1 MPSYANDIIEELTPL
16 LTKKVEHEKL
26 EKVITLFS
34 NYKPKVSLDANFRD
48 RLRKDILISK
58 KQEAQKRYT
67 FSWYTFF
74 PVFGTAFA
82 CMLFGI
88 SFWKFFFPVEN
99 REIGIPMISQ
109 ESSISQDKSEA
120 PAATTSIIANEKIQE
135 FRAEK
140 RSIDTEIEGIVDD
153 MNSLGVSGI
162 SKEISPEPV
171 TPPVAPIPTVSTPAY
186 DTALAGTAS
195 PMMMKS
201 LPNIV
206 SYPLP
211 EYASTMRLYAKP
223 ESWSSDEIGSRSGS
237 DMLVNDTPTEKRSII
252 EAKVNKLLE
261 GKTIVSSKVDYR
273 VMSKI
278 AVNPQKLFYL
288 VPVIEYTTDTG
299 EYILI
304 SLIRGFR

>member
-1 MPSYANDIIEELTPL
+1 MSSYANDIIEELTPL

-34 NYKPKVSLDANFRD
+34 SYTPKIDINAKFRD
-48 RLRKDILISK
+48 RLRKDILVSK
-58 KQEAQKRYT
+58 KQETQKRYT

-74 PVFGTAFA
+74 PVFGTVFA

-109 ESSISQDKSEA
+109 GSPISKDKEKSTETA
-120 PAATTSIIANEKIQE
+120 STIANEKIQE

-140 RSIDTEIEGIVDD
+140 RSIDTEIQGIVDD

-278 AVNPQKLFYL
+278 AVNPEKLFYL